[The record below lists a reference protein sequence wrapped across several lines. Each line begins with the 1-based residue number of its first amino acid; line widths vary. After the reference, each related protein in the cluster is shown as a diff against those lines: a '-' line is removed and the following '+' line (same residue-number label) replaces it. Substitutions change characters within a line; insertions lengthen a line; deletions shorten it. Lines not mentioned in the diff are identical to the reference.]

1 MLGHLHDRVGGFS
14 SRSSNAGIVKEND
27 LMIRGETIRYSRIPS
42 VHVGVEVPQQEER
55 DGSCFSETTVGKTDS
70 FGLNKSSRNRLVSE
84 IAHNCFHISS
94 PSCAPSHFASRTSY
108 LPARQKREW
117 TSSSPPLRRRRP

>member
-1 MLGHLHDRVGGFS
+1 MLVHLHDREGGYS

-55 DGSCFSETTVGKTDS
+55 DGSCFSETTAGKTES
-70 FGLNKSSRNRLVSE
+70 FALTKSSRNRLVSE
-84 IAHNCFHISS
+84 IAHNRFPISP
-94 PSCAPSHFASRTSY
+94 PSCAPA
-108 LPARQKREW
+108 
-117 TSSSPPLRRRRP
+117 